1 MHLDGSSILDKYL
14 FQQHSCD
21 LTSFD
26 VGVGHE
32 MTFRAIRA
40 DPAKAKALLF
50 WSAGLSQNV
59 ALPWHLAFY
68 APTER
73 LSYASILWSSLVPKP
88 THSNCFA

>member
-32 MTFRAIRA
+32 MTFRAIWA